1 MMKTYIT
8 IFIFLISTHTIF
20 SQQKIPDWFLENME
34 QSIGSWVTDNKTYK
48 SKNEPFDQYGM
59 DWKWGIGKQSI
70 TGKLYGLIK
79 GKKQGTFWEFRQY
92 WDFTKNQGIVVQ
104 YGSDGTVGIG
114 PMTLKEEN
122 QTEMIQEF
130 TNPNGNKN
138 IHKHL
143 SSLREGELITT
154 SFDIQTNK
162 TWKRRRS
169 YIWHITKNKKIMDL
183 GIFSISLAVKDIK
196 ISKDFY
202 EKLGFTMIDGNLDQ
216 KWVILKNGASKIGLF
231 QGMFPKNTLTFNS
244 ENARDIHKKVNG
256 EGITVTMSNGT
267 DKNEGPASFMITDPD
282 GNPILVDQH

>member
-1 MMKTYIT
+1 MKAYIT
-8 IFIFLISTHTIF
+8 ILIFLISTHTIF
-20 SQQKIPDWFLENME
+20 SQQKIPDWFVKNME
-34 QSIGSWVTDNKTYK
+34 QSIGSWITDNKTYK
-48 SKNEPFDQYGM
+48 SNNEPFDQYGM
-59 DWKWGIGKQSI
+59 DWEWGIGKQSI

-79 GKKQGTFWEFRQY
+79 GKKQGIFWEFRQY

-143 SSLREGELITT
+143 SSLKEGELITT
-154 SFDIQTNK
+154 SFDIQPNK
-162 TWKRRRS
+162 TWKKRRS
-169 YIWHITKNKKIMDL
+169 YIWHVTKNKRIMDL

-216 KWVILKNGASKIGLF
+216 KWAILKNGESKIGLF

-256 EGITVTMSNGT
+256 KGITVTMSNGI